1 LTQEQHHQVQL
12 IEQSGALVL
21 TLVNELLD
29 VAKAESGRIEPHL
42 QPVDLGAVFEELR
55 STLRPLAPTSQ
66 VLLAIEDPADGELLI
81 TDPVLLGRILRNLV
95 SNGLK
100 FTEHGEVWCRARR
113 QPAAGCLEITVTDTG
128 IGIPPEH
135 QQRVFEEF
143 HQVPGQL
150 QARAGGTGLGLPYAR
165 RLAGILGGTLQLR
178 SEPGRGTEVTLRLPL
193 VTDARFGAHR
203 R

>member
-1 LTQEQHHQVQL
+1 M
-12 IEQSGALVL
+12 
-21 TLVNELLD
+21 
-29 VAKAESGRIEPHL
+29 
-42 QPVDLGAVFEELR
+42 
-55 STLRPLAPTSQ
+55 
-66 VLLAIEDPADGELLI
+66 
-81 TDPVLLGRILRNLV
+81 
-95 SNGLK
+95 
-100 FTEHGEVWCRARR
+100 
-113 QPAAGCLEITVTDTG
+113 GCLEITVTDTG